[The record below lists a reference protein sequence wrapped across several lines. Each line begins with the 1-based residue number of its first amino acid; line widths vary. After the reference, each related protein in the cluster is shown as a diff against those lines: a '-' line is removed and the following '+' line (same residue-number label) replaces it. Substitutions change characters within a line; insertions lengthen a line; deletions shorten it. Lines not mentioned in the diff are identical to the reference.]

1 MKRIISSLC
10 TVLLAISAIGQNTTF
25 KVGDLTYE
33 ITSANTV
40 EVHDCATSATSVTIP
55 ETIVNTDDGITYN
68 VTSIGSNA
76 FWSCY
81 NISSIEIPNSITSI
95 GASAFVSCTTM
106 TNIIIP
112 NSVTSIGNNAFQNC
126 NKLSSITLSNTLTS
140 IGSSTFRTC
149 SSLISIVIPNSVT
162 SISSQAFLDCLS
174 LTSVTLPENSII
186 AINAF
191 DNAGKRDTINGVVY
205 AGNDT
210 LNVSNY
216 KFTNT
221 GFITFYLANQSYQA
235 TEASVEYCDK
245 NKSGALS
252 IPESIIHNGVSLPIT
267 VIKGK
272 AFYNCKYLTSITI
285 PNTIKI
291 IGTAGNTS
299 GAFEN
304 CSELKSIIIG
314 KNVEYIGKY
323 AFRTCKKLETITCL
337 AKIAPIFGDDV
348 FSNQA
353 NANKTLFVPYGS
365 NYDSWQNIPYLK
377 KTNYLIQENDTV
389 TLQSDFMI
397 TNKVGLINNGVLR
410 IPYGKQLID
419 TTNSVITGIIEIET
433 PILPTD
439 KWSFVGAPLSN
450 YKLEAIKPGTRDV
463 AVSTF
468 DYTTGNWSNEWA
480 TIETPIGTGEG
491 FFLWSFANE
500 PTVFTTDSESGLQNY
515 SLNNAQEIVL
525 TKNLT
530 TYQNGNWFALANPYT
545 FKLDVDS
552 IISQNKTKIQGQDG
566 IYKLN
571 NSGEFQYITE
581 GEINVTEG
589 FFLNYTNS
597 GKDTVRFSKTQR
609 KKNAKTEKKKEY
621 ITLKLQDK
629 ERETQLYFSHNEKA
643 KTNYDIFDANKLFS
657 LTEITEPY
665 FLTDGVALVKEEVD
679 KLPYTATLNVR
690 SAESKEVKFII
701 DNIPEDIAVF
711 LLDNGQEILM
721 NNSAEYTTTITEGE
735 NAERFQLLVKK
746 QQRLE
751 QIKTNEITI
760 RNQNREIYIET
771 SLDNLQVK
779 VFNSLGQEIFST
791 KEKIFTLNKLS
802 AGAYLIK
809 AYNKNTI
816 QTAKIIIK

>member
-10 TVLLAISAIGQNTTF
+10 AVLLSVSAISQNTFT
-25 KVGDLTYE
+25 VGNLTYE
-33 ITSANTV
+33 ITSENTV
-40 EVHDCATSATSVTIP
+40 EVHDCATSAISVTIP
-55 ETIVNTDDGITYN
+55 ETIVNNGTTYS
-68 VTSIGSNA
+68 VTAIGSNA
-76 FWSCY
+76 FFSCY
-81 NISSIEIPNSITSI
+81 NLSSIEIPNS
-95 GASAFVSCTTM
+95 
-106 TNIIIP
+106 
-112 NSVTSIGNNAFQNC
+112 VTA
-126 NKLSSITLSNTLTS
+126 
-140 IGSSTFRTC
+140 
-149 SSLISIVIPNSVT
+149 
-162 SISSQAFLDCLS
+162 
-174 LTSVTLPENSII
+174 I
-186 AINAF
+186 AISAF
-191 DNAGKRDTINGVVY
+191 DNAGKRDTINGIVY

-216 KFTNT
+216 KFTNI
-221 GFITFYLANQSYQA
+221 GFLKFHLGNETYQT
-235 TEASVEYCDK
+235 TEASVVYCDRD
-245 NKSGALS
+245 KSGAV
-252 IPESIIHNGVSLPIT
+252 IICDTITFNGNPYPVT
-267 VIKGK
+267 FIKGK
-272 AFYNCKYLTSITI
+272 AFYNCDHITSATI
-285 PNTIKI
+285 PNTVVA
-291 IGTAGNTS
+291 IGRNGDTQ
-299 GAFEN
+299 GAFDN
-304 CSELKSIIIG
+304 CNNLLSVTIGCNVKSIG
-314 KNVEYIGKY
+314 KNAFYNCINLDSIVCLASASPTLYRY
-323 AFRTCKKLETITCL
+323 AFKNIKNTRKRTI
-337 AKIAPIFGDDV
+337 PF
-348 FSNQA
+348 
-353 NANKTLFVPYGS
+353 GS
-365 NYDSWQNIPYLK
+365 NYNAWEDSYAWS
-377 KTNYLIQENDTV
+377 KTYYLIQENDTI
-389 TLQSDFMI
+389 TLESDFMI
-397 TNKVGLINNGVLR
+397 TRKVGLINNGVLR

-433 PILPTD
+433 PILDTT

-480 TIETPIGTGEG
+480 TIESPIGTGEG

-515 SLNNAQEIVL
+515 SLNNTQEIIV

-571 NSGEFQYITE
+571 NNGEFQYITE

-589 FFLNYTNS
+589 FFLNYANS

-690 SAESKEVKFII
+690 SSESKEIKFRV
-701 DNIPEDIAVF
+701 DNIPENITVF

-751 QIKTNEITI
+751 EIKTNEIAI
-760 RNQNREIYIET
+760 KNNNREIYIET

>member
-1 MKRIISSLC
+1 M
-10 TVLLAISAIGQNTTF
+10 IGN
-25 KVGDLTYE
+25 
-33 ITSANTV
+33 
-40 EVHDCATSATSVTIP
+40 
-55 ETIVNTDDGITYN
+55 
-68 VTSIGSNA
+68 
-76 FWSCY
+76 
-81 NISSIEIPNSITSI
+81 
-95 GASAFVSCTTM
+95 SAFHNCTKLKE
-106 TNIIIP
+106 IIIP
-112 NSVTSIGNNAFQNC
+112 NSVTTIGKNAFQKC
-126 NKLSSITLSNTLTS
+126 NNLPSITLSNTLTS
-140 IGSSTFRTC
+140 IDSNAFLDC
-149 SSLISIVIPNSVT
+149 SSLTTIAIPNSVT
-162 SISSQAFLDCLS
+162 SIAHQAFANCSS

-191 DNAGKRDTINGVVY
+191 ENAGKRDTINGVVY

-348 FSNQA
+348 FSNNA

-389 TLQSDFMI
+389 SLESDFMI

-433 PILPTD
+433 PILDTT
-439 KWSFVGAPLSN
+439 KWSFVGAPLSD

-468 DYTTGNWSNEWA
+468 DYTTGNWSNDWA
-480 TIETPIGTGEG
+480 TIATPVETGEG
-491 FFLWSFANE
+491 FLLWSFANE
-500 PTVFTTDSESGLQNY
+500 PTVFTTDSEGDLPNY
-515 SLNNAQEIVL
+515 TLNNAQEITV

-545 FKLDVDS
+545 FKLDADKF
-552 IISQNKTKIQGQDG
+552 IETNKTKLQGQDG

-571 NSGEFQYITE
+571 NNGEFQYITQ
-581 GEINVTEG
+581 GEINLTEG
-589 FFLNYTNS
+589 FFVNYVSS
-597 GKDTVRFSKTQR
+597 GEQTVTFAKNQR
-609 KKNAKTEKKKEY
+609 LTTTKAEKKKEY
-621 ITLKLQDK
+621 IKLKMHDG
-629 ERETQLYFSHNEKA
+629 ERETQLLFSHNEQA

-690 SAESKEVKFII
+690 SAESKEVKFIV
-701 DNIPEDIAVF
+701 DNIPEDITVF
-711 LLDNGQEILM
+711 LLDNRQEILM

-751 QIKTNEITI
+751 EIKTNEITI

>member
-1 MKRIISSLC
+1 MKKIVFLFFALLLANFVIGQETFQIENLTYKISS
-10 TVLLAISAIGQNTTF
+10 S
-25 KVGDLTYE
+25 
-33 ITSANTV
+33 NTV
-40 EVHDCATSATSVTIP
+40 EVYDCDTSATSVTIP
-55 ETIVNTDDGITYN
+55 ESVIDPNNNTTYN
-68 VTSIGSNA
+68 VTSIGEKAFQYNYSLEQVEIPNSVTIIGNSAFHNCTKLEEIIIPNSITTIGNNAFQKCNKLPSITLSNTLNSIGSNA
-76 FWSCY
+76 FLDCSAL
-81 NISSIEIPNSITSI
+81 SSIIIPNSITSI
-95 GASAFVSCTTM
+95 AH
-106 TNIIIP
+106 
-112 NSVTSIGNNAFQNC
+112 
-126 NKLSSITLSNTLTS
+126 
-140 IGSSTFRTC
+140 
-149 SSLISIVIPNSVT
+149 
-162 SISSQAFLDCLS
+162 QAFANCLS
-174 LTSVTLPENSII
+174 LTSVTLPENATI

-205 AGNDT
+205 SGNDT

-221 GFITFYLANQSYQA
+221 GFITFYLNNQSYQT
-235 TEASVEYCDK
+235 TEASVVYCDRT
-245 NKSGALS
+245 KSGAVVISDS
-252 IPESIIHNGVSLPIT
+252 ITFNDNTYPVT
-267 VIKGK
+267 FIKGK
-272 AFYNCKYLTSITI
+272 AFYNCDNITSVII
-285 PNTIKI
+285 PNTVVA
-291 IGTAGNTS
+291 IGRNGDTQ
-299 GAFEN
+299 GAFDDCNELRFVTIGCNVISIGEN
-304 CSELKSIIIG
+304 AFYDCTNLDSI
-314 KNVEYIGKY
+314 VCLASVSPTLYRY
-323 AFRTCKKLETITCL
+323 AFKNTKSSRKRTI
-337 AKIAPIFGDDV
+337 PF
-348 FSNQA
+348 
-353 NANKTLFVPYGS
+353 GS
-365 NYDSWQNIPYLK
+365 NYTAWEDPYAWS
-377 KTNYLIQENDTV
+377 KTYHLIQENDTI
-389 TLQSDFMI
+389 TLESDFMI
-397 TNKVGLINNGVLR
+397 TSKVGLINNGVLR

-433 PILPTD
+433 PILDTT
-439 KWSFVGAPLSN
+439 KWSFVGAPLSD
-450 YKLEAIKPGTRDV
+450 YKLEVIKPGTRDV

-480 TIETPIGTGEG
+480 TIETPVETGEG
-491 FFLWSFANE
+491 FLLWSFANE
-500 PTVFTTDSESGLQNY
+500 PTVFTTDSEGDLPDY
-515 SLNNAQEIVL
+515 TLNNAQEITV

-545 FKLDVDS
+545 FKLDADKF
-552 IISQNKTKIQGQDG
+552 IETNKTKLQGQDG

-571 NSGEFQYITE
+571 NNGEFQYITE

-589 FFLNYTNS
+589 FFLNYANS

-690 SAESKEVKFII
+690 SAESKEVKFIV

-711 LLDNGQEILM
+711 LLDNKQEILM
-721 NNSAEYTTTITEGE
+721 NNSEEYTTTITEGE
-735 NAERFQLLVKK
+735 NTERFQLLVKK

-760 RNQNREIYIET
+760 SNQNREIYIET

-791 KEKIFTLNKLS
+791 TDKIFTLNQLP
-802 AGAYLIK
+802 AGTYLIK
-809 AYNKNTI
+809 AYCKSAI

>member
-1 MKRIISSLC
+1 MKKIVFLFFA
-10 TVLLAISAIGQNTTF
+10 LLLTNLVIGQETF
-25 KVGDLTYE
+25 QIGVLIYKV
-33 ITSANTV
+33 TSENTV
-40 EVHDCATSATSVTIP
+40 EVNDCETSATSVIIP
-55 ETIVNTDDGITYN
+55 ENVINPNNGINYN
-68 VTSIGSNA
+68 VTSIGYKA
-76 FWSCY
+76 FYSCY
-81 NISSIEIPNSITSI
+81 NLSSIEIPNSVTQI
-95 GASAFVSCTTM
+95 GANAFVSCTTM
-106 TNIIIP
+106 TNITIP
-112 NSVTSIGNNAFQNC
+112 NSVTTIGNNAFQNC

-140 IGSSTFRTC
+140 IGSTTFRNC
-149 SSLISIVIPNSVT
+149 SSLSSIIIPNSVT
-162 SISSQAFLDCLS
+162 SIFSQAFLDCLS
-174 LTSVTLPENSII
+174 LTSVTLPENATI

-221 GFITFYLANQSYQA
+221 GFLTFHLGDETYQA
-235 TEASVEYCDK
+235 TEASIEYCDRE
-245 NKSGALS
+245 KSGAFF
-252 IPESIIHNGVSLPIT
+252 IPDSIIINCNSLPTT
-267 VIKGK
+267 VIKDD
-272 AFYNCKYLTSITI
+272 AFANCTKLTSITI
-285 PNTIKI
+285 GKEIKNI
-291 IGTAGNTS
+291 EDA
-299 GAFEN
+299 AFYN
-304 CSELKSIIIG
+304 CSKLDSII
-314 KNVEYIGKY
+314 
-323 AFRTCKKLETITCL
+323 CL
-337 AKIAPIFGDDV
+337 ATTAPKLGSQV
-348 FSNQA
+348 FNETSN
-353 NANKTLFVPYGS
+353 NRKLITPFSSNYNFWKYYITWNKTY
-365 NYDSWQNIPYLK
+365 
-377 KTNYLIQENDTV
+377 YLIQENDTI
-389 TLQSDFMI
+389 TLESDFMI
-397 TNKVGLINNGVLR
+397 PKKVGLINNGVLR

-480 TIETPIGTGEG
+480 TIESPIETGEG

-515 SLNNAQEIVL
+515 SLNNTQEIIV

-571 NSGEFQYITE
+571 NNGEFQYITE

-589 FFLNYTNS
+589 FFLNYANS

-690 SAESKEVKFII
+690 SSESKEVKFIV
-701 DNIPEDIAVF
+701 DNIPEDITVF

-751 QIKTNEITI
+751 EIKTNEIAI
-760 RNQNREIYIET
+760 KNNNREIYIET

>member
-1 MKRIISSLC
+1 MKRLISSLC
-10 TVLLAISAIGQNTTF
+10 AVLLVISAIGQNTTF

-55 ETIVNTDDGITYN
+55 ESIVNNGTTYS
-68 VTSIGSNA
+68 VTAIGSNA

-149 SSLISIVIPNSVT
+149 SSLSSIVIPNSVT

-174 LTSVTLPENSII
+174 LTSVTLPENATI

-221 GFITFYLANQSYQA
+221 GFITFHLGDETYQA
-235 TEASVEYCDK
+235 TEASVEYCDRSK
-245 NKSGALS
+245 IGAFI
-252 IPESIIHNGVSLPIT
+252 IPESITHNGVSLSTT
-267 VIKGK
+267 VIKDD
-272 AFYNCKYLTSITI
+272 AFANCTELTSITI
-285 PNTIKI
+285 GKEIKNI
-291 IGTAGNTS
+291 EDE
-299 GAFEN
+299 AFYN
-304 CSELKSIIIG
+304 CSKLDSII
-314 KNVEYIGKY
+314 YL
-323 AFRTCKKLETITCL
+323 ATTAPKLGSQVFNQTSSSRKLIT
-337 AKIAPIFGDDV
+337 P
-348 FSNQA
+348 FS
-353 NANKTLFVPYGS
+353 S
-365 NYDSWQNIPYLK
+365 NYSFWKSYITWS
-377 KTNYLIQENDTV
+377 KTYHLIQENDTI
-389 TLQSDFMI
+389 TLESDFMI

-439 KWSFVGAPLSN
+439 KWSFVGAPLSD

-515 SLNNAQEIVL
+515 SLNNAQEIIL

-545 FKLDVDS
+545 FKLDADKF
-552 IISQNKTKIQGQDG
+552 IETNKTKLQGQDG

-571 NSGEFQYITE
+571 NNGEFQYITQ

-589 FFLNYTNS
+589 FFVNYVS
-597 GKDTVRFSKTQR
+597 SSEQTVTFAKNQR
-609 KKNAKTEKKKEY
+609 LTTAKAEKKKQY
-621 ITLKLQDK
+621 IKVKMQDG
-629 ERETQLYFSHNEKA
+629 ERETQLLFSYNKQA

-657 LTEITEPY
+657 PSEITEPY
-665 FLTDGVALVKEEVD
+665 FLTENIALVKEEVD
-679 KLPYTATLNVR
+679 KLPYIATLNVR
-690 SAESKEVKFII
+690 SFQTKEVTFKI
-701 DNIPEDIAVF
+701 DDIPQDILVF
-711 LLDNGQEILM
+711 LLDNGQDILM
-721 NNSAEYTTTITEGE
+721 NNGVEYTTTITEGE

-771 SLDNLQVK
+771 PLDNLQVK
-779 VFNSLGQEIFST
+779 IFNSLGQEVLST
-791 KEKIFTLNKLS
+791 KEKIFTLNQLP

-809 AYNKNTI
+809 AFSKNTI